1 MSAEKLIEDNLK
13 NAIINEAS
21 SVEEGLNNFDR
32 IRLFAQ
38 GATFNFSDE
47 VFAGIKAL
55 YENRPY
61 EEIVKE
67 ERRLLEQARDK
78 DGSLKYELSGAVGSG
93 ILMAPFTFGA
103 SLPATIG
110 RTALIAGTSGLTSS
124 IGEKEGGIVDRITE
138 NKADIAIDTA
148 GSAILGPL
156 AGKGVDLIGGL
167 AKSAIGPLVR
177 NIKSQLGS
185 KVEDE
190 ILRIGKGSGMNAD
203 EIIVG
208 VLSGKTFTEL
218 NPNIANDIRAIFAK
232 GGPAGGIIGDAV
244 TKRTEST
251 TDKVTD
257 MLSKGLNANLKKT
270 NILELVQKSS
280 DVIKRRESKAY
291 KKVFDKFKNLNNPEL
306 NNLVIDTVN
315 RYRPALV
322 ANTLNRVLKAEGQK
336 PLFKKGKDGF
346 ELDGNVSL
354 ESGENIYRI
363 LRDTAIKLSRTS
375 GTEPEVKVVRQLAMG
390 LKNKLDEV
398 SPELKATRFNWA
410 KIEEGKNLFD
420 AGRKLLSKNADEAEI
435 DINNVIRT
443 GDKELLESFKQG
455 IASNIQNKIKG
466 SPTGKGNFIK
476 RLNNPESKER
486 LIIEKIFPKDQ
497 IEDLIKGV
505 DINVRAMNVQQK
517 ILGQSPT
524 AVTEARGKAVG
535 TLSDAGDLYSAVQ
548 FGDVFAG
555 ARLIKKFFPN
565 ATQGLNQDQ
574 LTKVAE
580 LAVSENPT
588 LLQKAL
594 NDASARERAL
604 EKVNAIIQRIKQGV
618 VTGTGQ
624 TLSSAKPNVSDS
636 VLSMSAMAS
645 ERDDNIVPEFVKGLS
660 TSAKRKILDAID
672 NT

>member
-13 NAIINEAS
+13 DAIVSEAS

-38 GATFNFSDE
+38 GASFNFSDE
-47 VFAGIKAL
+47 LFAGIKSL
-55 YENRPY
+55 YEDKPY

-78 DGSLKYELSGAVGSG
+78 DGSLKYELTGALGSG
-93 ILMAPFTFGA
+93 IVMAPFTFGS
-103 SLPATIG
+103 SLPATLG

-124 IGEKEGGIVDRITE
+124 IGEKEGGIVDRVTE
-138 NKADIAIDTA
+138 NKADIAIDTGA
-148 GSAILGPL
+148 SAILGPL
-156 AGKGVDLIGGL
+156 AGKGVDLIAGI
-167 AKSAIGPLVR
+167 AKTAIGPLVR

-190 ILRIGKGSGMNAD
+190 ILRIGKGSGMTAD

-218 NPNIANDIRAIFAK
+218 NPNIANDIRAIYAK

-244 TKRTEST
+244 TKRADETSEKVVEKLT
-251 TDKVTD
+251 T
-257 MLSKGLNANLKKT
+257 GLGSDIKKT
-270 NILELVQKSS
+270 NILEMAQKSS
-280 DVIKRRESKAY
+280 AELKKGESQAY
-291 KKVFDKFKNLNNPEL
+291 KDVFSRFKDLNNAEL
-306 NNLVIDTVN
+306 NDLVINTVN
-315 RYRPALV
+315 QYRPALIT
-322 ANTLNRVLKAEGQK
+322 NTVNRVLKAEGL
-336 PLFKKGKDGF
+336 PPIFKKGEKGF
-346 ELDGNVSL
+346 ELTGNVSL
-354 ESGENIYRI
+354 EGGENIYRI
-363 LRDTAIKLSRTS
+363 LRDTALKLRKGGSN
-375 GTEPEVKVVRQLAMG
+375 TEARAVQNLAMG
-390 LKNKLDEV
+390 IKNKLDDV
-398 SPELKATRFNWA
+398 SPELKETRANWA
-410 KIEEGKNLFD
+410 KIENASNLFD
-420 AGRKLLSKNADEAEI
+420 AGRKVLSKNADEAEI
-435 DINNVIRT
+435 EINDVIKT
-443 GDKELLESFKQG
+443 GDKDLLASYKQG
-455 IASNIQNKIKG
+455 IASNISNKIKG

-486 LIIEKIFPKDQ
+486 LIIEKIFPEDQ

-505 DINVRAMNVQQK
+505 DINVRATNVKQK

-524 AVTEARGKAVG
+524 AITEERGKAVG
-535 TLSDAGDLYSAVQ
+535 TLNDAGDLVQAVTYN
-548 FGDVFAG
+548 DVFAG

-565 ATQGLNQDQ
+565 ATQGLNQNQ

-588 LLQKAL
+588 LLQRAL
-594 NDASARERAL
+594 TDAGARERAL
-604 EKVNAIIQRIKQGV
+604 KKVNAIIQRIKQGV

-636 VLSMSAMAS
+636 VLSMSAQAS
-645 ERDDNIVPEFVKGLS
+645 EVDDNIVPDFVKGLS
-660 TSAKRKILDAID
+660 PSAKRKILASID